1 MNLIFKKL
9 FNIVLKFKYLHS
21 WQQIYSG
28 VQPYYLLKRKQ
39 LIIGSILILVI
50 VIGIIITVGINYEE
64 LIGQEFTLNLHFTR
78 TSDVDREKIFEI
90 MSDVKQYPNILPRN
104 IHEVK
109 IINRTD
115 NVIFAEETISER
127 GIEVKLLVKHEIFP
141 PERHEIE
148 IIGGYANG
156 TKIVLFYEN
165 DSKTTISS
173 DILIKATGPLI
184 AIILFMGPNNFE
196 SAFNTVIQAFEEYTV

>member
-1 MNLIFKKL
+1 
-9 FNIVLKFKYLHS
+9 LK
-21 WQQIYSG
+21 G
-28 VQPYYLLKRKQ
+28 KQ
-39 LIIGSILILVI
+39 FVIIGSILILVI
-50 VIGIIITVGINYEE
+50 VIGIIIAVGINFEE
-64 LIGQEFTLNLHFTR
+64 LILQEFTFNLHFTR
-78 TSDVDREKIFEI
+78 SSDVDREKIFEI

-127 GIEVKLLVKHEIFP
+127 GIKVKLLVKHEIFP

-173 DILIKATGPLI
+173 DILIKATGPLA

-196 SAFNTVIQAFEEYTV
+196 SAYNTVIQAFEDYIA

>member
-1 MNLIFKKL
+1 MYNSIR
-9 FNIVLKFKYLHS
+9 
-21 WQQIYSG
+21 
-28 VQPYYLLKRKQ
+28 PYYLLKRKQ
-39 LIIGSILILVI
+39 LIISSILILVI

-64 LIGQEFTLNLHFTR
+64 LILQEFTLNLHFTR
-78 TSDVDREKIFEI
+78 TSNVDREKIFEI
-90 MSDVKQYPNILPRN
+90 MSDVKQYPNILPQN

-196 SAFNTVIQAFEEYTV
+196 SAYNTVIQAFEEYTV